1 MNPTPLPPAFS
12 DSIRWIIDME
22 KEFAPMNHPQFFP
35 LLLGLT
41 ITYQHYW
48 VHSARPKPWETV
60 LSETVPNAS
69 VTIQH
74 LFHRWS
80 VWGFL
85 LSVPLGFARFVY
97 IHFTPG
103 QRQNLPTSLF
113 ICVDL
118 VFFFF
123 SPYGYGSER
132 GALLTGSISGLPI
145 VHCGSCPIPVYK
157 EFRTIFF
164 FSFMVPRD

>member
-1 MNPTPLPPAFS
+1 MVKNPPANSWCKSPNCVWESWIPLPYPPLFLTLFTG
-12 DSIRWIIDME
+12 RIIHME
-22 KEFAPMNHPQFFP
+22 KEFVPINHPQFFP

-48 VHSARPKPWETV
+48 VHSARPKPWETI
-60 LSETVPNAS
+60 LFETVPNAS

-80 VWGFL
+80 VRGFL
-85 LSVPLGFARFVY
+85 LSVALGFARFVY

-118 VFFFF
+118 VLLFFFF
-123 SPYGYGSER
+123 T
-132 GALLTGSISGLPI
+132 LW
-145 VHCGSCPIPVYK
+145 VW
-157 EFRTIFF
+157 
-164 FSFMVPRD
+164 